1 MFLRSSPKSRQVLV
15 SSGRHSAEP
24 MTSSLAVKHMD
35 GKVRGQGARNRSL
48 RDLAFDFVVVNR
60 SYPAPPVEAAAF
72 SHQSKKS
79 GPNPWPASKHANKGH
94 STRRWKCANAPTTN
108 PRFSPRHTEKEV
120 SATGCTTTKA
130 VPREVKDLVSRCI
143 SSCTRLICAVFPAKK
158 LSVLR
163 SRCI

>member
-1 MFLRSSPKSRQVLV
+1 M

-79 GPNPWPASKHANKGH
+79 GPNPWPESKHANKGH
-94 STRRWKCANAPTTN
+94 STRRWKCANAPMQPPVLLSTTHLKGDK
-108 PRFSPRHTEKEV
+108 RD
-120 SATGCTTTKA
+120 GCTTTKA
-130 VPREVKDLVSRCI
+130 VPREVRDLVS
-143 SSCTRLICAVFPAKK
+143 
-158 LSVLR
+158 
-163 SRCI
+163 